1 MLFDANKLEK
11 PLIKLILID
20 IEHLLLSLE
29 LQREGKKK
37 KYKYKYN
44 SQR

>member
-20 IEHLLLSLE
+20 TEHLLLSLGLKRKE
-29 LQREGKKK
+29 KRKKTK
-37 KYKYKYN
+37 IYKFTT
-44 SQR
+44 